1 MILAGFVIA
10 IGVVVDDA
18 IIDVENIVRRLRE
31 DAARPADQRRAADDV
46 IFEASREVRG
56 SIVFATLIVMLVFV
70 PLFFLDGVEGRLLRP
85 LGVAYLVAIFASLV
99 VALTLTPALCSYVL
113 PRRAAAAAHGDAW
126 LVRTLKRG
134 YRPVLVRAVRRPAV
148 VIIGA
153 LTVSAPSLNSGRNVR
168 PRNGPTATAA
178 ASIASAPM
186 ITTAGRR
193 TARTSTCLL
202 YTSPSPRD

>member
-1 MILAGFVIA
+1 VAVLAMDALGITVNTMTLGGLTIA
-10 IGVVVDDA
+10 IGALVDDA
-18 IIDVENIVRRLRE
+18 IIDVENVVRRLRE
-31 DAARPADQRRAADDV
+31 NAARPADQRRAADDV

-99 VALTLTPALCSYVL
+99 VALTLTPALCAYVL
-113 PRRAAAAAHGDAW
+113 PRRRRRSHGDAW

-134 YRPVLVRAVRRPAV
+134 YRPVLDRAVRRPAV

-153 LTVSAPSLNSGRNVR
+153 LAML
-168 PRNGPTATAA
+168 AA
-178 ASIASAPM
+178 AVAVGPFLGRTFLPEFNEGALTISA
-186 ITTAGRR
+186 
-193 TARTSTCLL
+193 
-202 YTSPSPRD
+202 